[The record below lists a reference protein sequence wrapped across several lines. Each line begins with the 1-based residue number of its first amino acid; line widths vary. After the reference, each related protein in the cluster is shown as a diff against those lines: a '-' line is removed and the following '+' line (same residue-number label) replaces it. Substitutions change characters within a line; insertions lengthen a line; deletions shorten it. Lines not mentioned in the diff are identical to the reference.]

1 MIKNIVLRNVSSYD
15 PNVDTSIG
23 PLTRVNIFYG
33 QNGTGKTTI
42 SNFLQNPSSS
52 DHTSCRI
59 DPVDAEREILVYN
72 HTFMEQ
78 NFHASVQPGV
88 FTLNEGN
95 IEAEA
100 ALKAAED
107 AIKVLSEEQQTEIA
121 DGKELKTAQEA
132 LSAALKDQMWLQKK
146 PYDSG
151 PLSYC
156 LGGINTK
163 DRLHDKLVP
172 LKFKSTADTAE
183 SLAAEASELQ
193 SASDTELEGIASFAF
208 PAGDIET
215 KPIFQETIAGS
226 GDSYLSAL
234 IQELGNSDWIKQSF
248 KFVDKNDEHCPF
260 CQQALPNDFYAQLE
274 KVFDKT
280 YELRIAELAALQTRY
295 KSGVDQLLLQLE
307 KPQYQGK
314 SFLAHVVTLKSA
326 LLQNIQRIEAKMAS
340 PSAPVSLTVTVT
352 LIADLNAAIQVEQ
365 DKIDAINLKIRDKKT
380 HLDQIKERFWNVL
393 RGSCD
398 AMIIKATKEHREY
411 DDKLVAKRDAVR
423 LILGKIKTHQET
435 IVESRAKITNIDQ
448 AIGNINRWLGV
459 LGLKGF
465 ELLREEG
472 EVPQYRLHRPDQKDG
487 VFKTL
492 SEGEKTL
499 ISFLYFLEV
508 CNGDLDDKT
517 SKLKSNRIIVIDDPI
532 SSLSHNYIYD
542 IASLIRRLVLT
553 PKTRFKQVIIL
564 THNLF
569 FFHEMIKLMPAAKN
583 EEPPFAL
590 FRITKSQFSSVTTML
605 EKEVQNDYQS
615 FWQAIKDALAGRTS
629 TNVIPNMMR
638 NILEYYFSFVHRQ
651 DSLGTALADLA
662 DENPEF
668 RALYRYISRQSHSD
682 AVNLTDFGEID
693 PAQYV
698 ARFRDV
704 FVKTNFESH
713 FDKMMS

>member
-1 MIKNIVLRNVSSYD
+1 MIKNIVLRNVSSYA
-15 PNVDTSIG
+15 PNVDSIIG

-42 SNFLQNPSSS
+42 SNFLQAPNELA
-52 DHTSCRI
+52 HKSCRA
-59 DPVDAEREILVYN
+59 DPAEAEREVLVYN
-72 HTFMEQ
+72 HAFTEK

-107 AIKVLSEEQQTEIA
+107 AIKVLSDNEQTETA
-121 DGKELKTAQEA
+121 DGKELKAAQEA
-132 LSAALKDQMWLQKK
+132 LSVTLKDKVWLLKK
-146 PYDSG
+146 PFDSG
-151 PLSYC
+151 SLNYC
-156 LGGINTK
+156 FGGINTK
-163 DRLHDKLVP
+163 ERLLERVVP
-172 LKFKSTADTAE
+172 LKFMATVDTFE
-183 SLAAEASELQ
+183 SLASEASELQ
-193 SASDTELEGIASFAF
+193 SASDTELDGIASFSFYAD
-208 PAGDIET
+208 DIET
-215 KPIFQETIAGS
+215 KPIFQEAIAGS

-234 IQELGNSDWIKQSF
+234 IQQLGNSDWIKQSF

-260 CQQALPNDFYAQLE
+260 CQQALPNDFYVQLE

-280 YELRIAELAALQTRY
+280 YELRISELTALETRY
-295 KSGVDQLLLQLE
+295 KKGVDELLLLLD
-307 KPQYQGK
+307 KPQYQAK

-326 LLQNIQRIEAKMAS
+326 LQQNIQRIQAKMAS
-340 PSAPVSLTVTVT
+340 PSAPVSLTATST
-352 LIADLNAAIQVEQ
+352 LIANLNAAIQVEQ
-365 DKIDAINLKIRDKKT
+365 DKINAINLKIKDKKT
-380 HLDQIKERFWNVL
+380 HLEQIKERFWNCF

-398 AMIIKATKEHREY
+398 AMVIKTTKEHREY
-411 DDKLVAKRDAVR
+411 DDKLTAKRDAVR
-423 LILGKIKTHQET
+423 LIRDQIKAQEET

-448 AIGNINRWLGV
+448 AVLSINGWLGV
-459 LGLKGF
+459 LGLQGF
-465 ELLREEG
+465 VLLREEG
-472 EVPQYRLHRPDQKDG
+472 EVPQYRLHRPDKKDD

-542 IASLIRRLVLT
+542 IASLIRRQVLS
-553 PKTRFKQVIIL
+553 PKTKFKQVFIL

-569 FFHEMIKLMPAAKN
+569 FFHEMIKLMQEDK
-583 EEPPFAL
+583 EEKTLAL
-590 FRITKSQFSSVTTML
+590 FRITKAQFSSVATMQ

-615 FWQAIKDALAGRTS
+615 FWQTIKDALAGRTS

-638 NILEYYFSFVHRQ
+638 NILEYYFTFVHRQ
-651 DSLGTALADLA
+651 DSLRRALTDLA

-668 RALYRYISRQSHSD
+668 RALFRYINRESHSD
-682 AVNLTDFGEID
+682 AINLTDFGEID
-693 PAQYV
+693 PAQYI

-704 FVKTNFESH
+704 FVKTKFESH